1 MTKIISISNQ
11 KGGVGKTTTAV
22 NLSASLAQKG
32 KRTLIVDC
40 DPQANATTAIRIN
53 KSSLDYSLYH
63 GLIGEAKLSDIIQTT
78 AMENLMIAP
87 SDVELIGFE
96 VEMMAAKGREEI
108 LKRLLS
114 TANDYL
120 AESDTN
126 ISGTFDYLIIDCPPS
141 LSLLTLNALTAADS
155 VIIPLQS
162 EFLALEGV
170 GQLIKTIKLI
180 KQSFNPSLKI
190 EGILMTMFDKRTNL
204 SRQVAQ
210 DAEGYF
216 KELLFKTKIPRS
228 IKLGEAPSYGMPVI
242 TYDPASIA
250 SHSYLELAD
259 ELIAR
264 EDALTTKAGGKS

>member
-264 EDALTTKAGGKS
+264 EDALTTKAGGK

>member
-22 NLSASLAQKG
+22 NLSAALAQKG
-32 KRTLIVDC
+32 KKTLLVDC

-63 GLIGEAKLSDIIQTT
+63 GLIGETKIADIIQTT
-78 AMENLMIAP
+78 AMDNLMIVP
-87 SDVELIGFE
+87 SNVELIGFE
-96 VEMMAAKGREEI
+96 VEMMSSRGREEI
-108 LKRLLS
+108 LKKLLA
-114 TANDYL
+114 TVEDDFEY
-120 AESDTN
+120 
-126 ISGTFDYLIIDCPPS
+126 FIIDSPPS
-141 LSLLTLNALTAADS
+141 LNLLTLNALTAAHS
-155 VIIPLQS
+155 VIVPLQS

-170 GQLIKTIKLI
+170 GQLLKTIKLI

-216 KELLFKTKIPRS
+216 KEMLFKTRIPRS

-242 TYDPASIA
+242 TYDPSSIA
-250 SHSYLELAD
+250 SQSYLSLAEELMS
-259 ELIAR
+259 R
-264 EDALTTKAGGKS
+264 

>member
-1 MTKIISISNQ
+1 MTKIISIANQ

-22 NLSASLAQKG
+22 NLSAALAQKG
-32 KRTLIVDC
+32 RKTLIVDC

-63 GLIGEAKLSDIIQTT
+63 GLIGEAAMADIIQPT
-78 AMENLMIAP
+78 AIENLMIVP
-87 SDVELIGFE
+87 SNVELIGFE
-96 VEMMAAKGREEI
+96 VEMMSNKGREEI
-108 LKRLLS
+108 LKKLLV
-114 TANDYL
+114 TIQ
-120 AESDTN
+120 EE
-126 ISGTFDYLIIDCPPS
+126 FDYFIIDCPPS
-141 LSLLTLNALTAADS
+141 LSLLTLNALTASDS
-155 VIIPLQS
+155 VLVPLQS

-170 GQLIKTIKLI
+170 GQLLKTIKLI

-216 KELLFKTKIPRS
+216 KEMIFKTKIPRS

-242 TYDPASIA
+242 TYDPSSIA
-250 SHSYLELAD
+250 SLSYLSLAE
-259 ELIAR
+259 ELITR
-264 EDALTTKAGGKS
+264 

>member
-1 MTKIISISNQ
+1 MTKIISIANQ

-32 KRTLIVDC
+32 KKTLLVDC

-63 GLIGEAKLSDIIQTT
+63 GLIGEAKISDIILST

-96 VEMMAAKGREEI
+96 VEMMATKGREEI
-108 LKRLLS
+108 LKKLFATVNEDR
-114 TANDYL
+114 
-120 AESDTN
+120 SDEH
-126 ISGTFDYLIIDCPPS
+126 IDAGFEYLIIDCPPS
-141 LSLLTLNALTAADS
+141 LSLLTLNALTASDS

-216 KELLFKTKIPRS
+216 KELLFKTRIPRS
-228 IKLGEAPSYGMPVI
+228 VKLGEAPSYGMPVI
-242 TYDPASIA
+242 TYDPSSLAA
-250 SHSYLELAD
+250 QCYLELAD
-259 ELIAR
+259 ELISR
-264 EDALTTKAGGKS
+264 EDALIPRAGD

>member
-1 MTKIISISNQ
+1 MTKIISIANQ

-22 NLSASLAQKG
+22 NLSAALAQKG
-32 KRTLIVDC
+32 KKTLLVDC

-63 GLIGEAKLSDIIQTT
+63 GLIGAAEVSDIIQAT
-78 AMENLMIAP
+78 AMDNLMIIP
-87 SDVELIGFE
+87 SNVELIGFE
-96 VEMMAAKGREEI
+96 VEMMASRGREEI
-108 LKRLLS
+108 LKKLLA
-114 TANDYL
+114 TVKED
-120 AESDTN
+120 
-126 ISGTFDYLIIDCPPS
+126 FDYFIIDCPPS
-141 LSLLTLNALTAADS
+141 LSLLTLNTLTASDS

-170 GQLIKTIKLI
+170 GQLLKTIKLI
-180 KQSFNPSLKI
+180 KHSFNPALRV

-216 KELLFKTKIPRS
+216 KDMLFKIRIPRS

-242 TYDPASIA
+242 TYDPSSVASQ
-250 SHSYLELAD
+250 SYLSLAEELMT
-259 ELIAR
+259 R
-264 EDALTTKAGGKS
+264 

>member
-1 MTKIISISNQ
+1 MTKIISIANQ

-22 NLSASLAQKG
+22 NLSAALAQKG
-32 KRTLIVDC
+32 KKTLLVDC

-63 GLIGEAKLSDIIQTT
+63 GLIGEADVSDIIQAT
-78 AMENLMIAP
+78 AMDNLMIIP
-87 SDVELIGFE
+87 SNVELIGFE
-96 VEMMAAKGREEI
+96 VEMMASRGREEI
-108 LKRLLS
+108 LKKLLA
-114 TANDYL
+114 TVK
-120 AESDTN
+120 EE
-126 ISGTFDYLIIDCPPS
+126 FDYFIIDCPPS
-141 LSLLTLNALTAADS
+141 LSLLTLNTLTASDS

-170 GQLIKTIKLI
+170 GQLLKTIKLI
-180 KQSFNPSLKI
+180 KHSFNPALRV

-216 KELLFKTKIPRS
+216 KDMLFKIRIPRS

-242 TYDPASIA
+242 TYDPSSVASQ
-250 SHSYLELAD
+250 SYLSLAEELMT
-259 ELIAR
+259 R
-264 EDALTTKAGGKS
+264 